1 MHTLSLILHPIC
13 THLKGKCTHLNRKCT
28 HTKGQ
33 MHPLIAVVTTGCIDY
48 DLTTTHGI
56 ELPRFALF
64 CKKCSLQ
71 LKKSCSCRSGQNAPK
86 HGIIGHF
93 ERRKIYD
100 ESAFRMPRQHL
111 SFAYGR
117 IYFKRYGNKTWH
129 C

>member
-28 HTKGQ
+28 HPKGQ

-56 ELPRFALF
+56 EVPRFALF

-71 LKKSCSCRSGQNAPK
+71 LKNSCSYRSGQNAPK
-86 HGIIGHF
+86 YGIIGHF

-100 ESAFRMPRQHL
+100 
-111 SFAYGR
+111 
-117 IYFKRYGNKTWH
+117 
-129 C
+129 

>member
-1 MHTLSLILHPIC
+1 MHTLSLILHPIS
-13 THLKGKCTHLNRKCT
+13 THIKGKCTHP
-28 HTKGQ
+28 KGQ

-48 DLTTTHGI
+48 DLTTTHDI

-71 LKKSCSCRSGQNAPK
+71 FKNSCSCRSGQNAPK

-100 ESAFRMPRQHL
+100 
-111 SFAYGR
+111 
-117 IYFKRYGNKTWH
+117 
-129 C
+129 

>member
-13 THLKGKCTHLNRKCT
+13 PHLKGKCPHLNRKCT
-28 HTKGQ
+28 HPKGQ

-71 LKKSCSCRSGQNAPK
+71 FKNSCSCESGQNAPK

-100 ESAFRMPRQHL
+100 
-111 SFAYGR
+111 
-117 IYFKRYGNKTWH
+117 
-129 C
+129 